1 MKKEETNGHI
11 SCCDNIRLRER
22 KKTER
27 TEEIWRDRI
36 KEKNKEYEERK

>member
-1 MKKEETNGHI
+1 M
-11 SCCDNIRLRER
+11 LRER

-36 KEKNKEYEERK
+36 KEKARSVKRENNNE